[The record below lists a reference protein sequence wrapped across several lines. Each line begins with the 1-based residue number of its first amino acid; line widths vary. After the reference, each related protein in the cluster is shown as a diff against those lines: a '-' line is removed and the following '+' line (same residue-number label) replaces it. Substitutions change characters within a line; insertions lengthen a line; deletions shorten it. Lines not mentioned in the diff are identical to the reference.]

1 MRGSW
6 QPRYRRNWWRRSRE
20 PRCARAAPKR
30 GKTSSASRRSLAVA
44 QSVAPLSEICR
55 RHHPSPRLP
64 RLLSSSSS
72 ASTWKIYLLFNVFIL
87 YEIQDTMVS
96 SIFVEYHISWFL
108 LLSWTEKLNVY
119 WIAISN
125 NILYRKDNCQ
135 RIYVFLKLN
144 FNISTKIDLH
154 KYWWNHSTSI
164 FFCTKWIFFI
174 NPPPNLELGINV
186 LSVYRSPYILN
197 EIYFCC
203 ENLNVLSLDGV
214 DRITRTVSFIHD
226 FVWMNE
232 WNWNKVE
239 YVTNCFVRNTLMA
252 ADVIISGSWV

>member
-1 MRGSW
+1 M
-6 QPRYRRNWWRRSRE
+6 
-20 PRCARAAPKR
+20 
-30 GKTSSASRRSLAVA
+30 
-44 QSVAPLSEICR
+44 
-55 RHHPSPRLP
+55 
-64 RLLSSSSS
+64 
-72 ASTWKIYLLFNVFIL
+72 FIEL
-87 YEIQDTMVS
+87 QFIITYCIDRITANEFTYPWNYD
-96 SIFVEYHISWFL
+96 FY
-108 LLSWTEKLNVY
+108 
-119 WIAISN
+119 SN
-125 NILYRKDNCQ
+125 K
-135 RIYVFLKLN
+135 
-144 FNISTKIDLH
+144 STKIDLH

-197 EIYFCC
+197 EIYFCG

-239 YVTNCFVRNTLMA
+239 YVTNCFVRNILMA